1 LHSQLGVLN
10 RKFYLEFEKVF
21 VSEIDLKKLKCK
33 IGDLV
38 IVFNQ
43 YGKSEFLIDSLNSLQ
58 SSVALIYSGGPIR
71 SNDTRNPNFFIPD
84 IPEELGHSGSYNS
97 ARIRIKKIK

>member
-1 LHSQLGVLN
+1 
-10 RKFYLEFEKVF
+10 
-21 VSEIDLKKLKCK
+21 CK
-33 IGDLV
+33 IGDSV

-43 YGKSEFLIDSLNSLQ
+43 YGKSEFIIDTLNSLQ
-58 SSVALIYSGGPIR
+58 SGVSLIYSGGPIR
-71 SNDTRNPNFFIPD
+71 SSDKRNPNYFIPD